1 MPTPTLQVVFQAE
14 RRETSPLLLTY
25 NPELP
30 PTYWRLTP
38 VPTLGGIQGTV
49 SYDIGKTSK
58 RLRIALSTNTPD
70 GRIDNT
76 AYLPLD
82 LPHTNLQDLMA
93 TLLAAGIRALIAH
106 SETSCIIIEDDA
118 IPIDEMMLDVSIK
131 TEKPDEQA
139 TFWAYC
145 QGG

>member
-1 MPTPTLQVVFQAE
+1 MPTTTLQVVFQAE
-14 RRETSPLLLTY
+14 RRETSPLLLMY

-38 VPTLGGIQGTV
+38 VPTLGSIRGTV
-49 SYDIGKTSK
+49 SYNIDRASK
-58 RLRIALSTNTPD
+58 RLCIALSANTPD
-70 GRIDNT
+70 GRADHT

-82 LPHTNLQDLMA
+82 LPHVNLQDLVA
-93 TLLAAGIRALIAH
+93 TLLAAGIRALIVH
-106 SETSCIIIEDDA
+106 SETSCVIIEDDA
-118 IPIDEMMLDVSIK
+118 IPIDELMLDVSIK